1 MIRRFTGWHMA
12 AILISFFSV
21 VITVNFVM
29 ARNAVR
35 TFGGE
40 VVENSYV
47 ASQRYNRWLA
57 EAGAQERAGWNARS
71 SIDARG
77 HLTTAISLAGTIVPD
92 ARVIAIARHPLGRV
106 PDRRIRMAWNP
117 AAGRYVSIGY
127 LPRGRWLL
135 RIEVDAPRGQARF
148 EDEVRA

>member
-12 AILISFFSV
+12 AILISFFGV
-21 VITVNFVM
+21 EIAVNFVM
-29 ARNAVR
+29 ARDAVR

-47 ASQRYNRWLA
+47 ASQHYNRWLA
-57 EAGAQERAGWNARS
+57 EAGAQERAGWKAQP

-77 HLTTAISLAGTIVPD
+77 HLTAAIHQAGAVIAD
-92 ARVIAIARHPLGRV
+92 ARVIVIARHPLGRV
-106 PDRRIRMAWNP
+106 PDRRISLTWNP
-117 AAGRYVSIGY
+117 ALGRYVSATP
-127 LPRGRWLL
+127 LPHGRWLL
-135 RIEVDAPRGQARF
+135 RIEVDAPGAKARF

>member
-12 AILISFFSV
+12 AILISFFGV
-21 VITVNFVM
+21 VIAVNFVM
-29 ARNAVR
+29 ARDAVR

-47 ASQRYNRWLA
+47 ASQHYNRWLA
-57 EAGAQERAGWNARS
+57 EAGAQEHAGWKAQS

-77 HLTTAISLAGTIVPD
+77 HLIAAISQAGANVPN
-92 ARVIAIARHPLGRV
+92 ARVIVVARHPLGRV
-106 PDRRIRMAWNP
+106 PDRRINLIWNP
-117 AAGRYVSIGY
+117 PLGRYVSLTP
-127 LPRGRWLL
+127 LPVGRWLL
-135 RIEVDAPRGQARF
+135 RIEVDSPGGQARF